1 MRERWKQV
9 GLILLSALAV
19 AAALNAAGYLAYKLI
34 GGVFIAI
41 YFTSALASF
50 VGYLAA
56 VRWIER
62 RQVTE
67 FSPAALPA
75 LAGGLGGGIALF
87 SVVMAILW
95 VAGVY
100 QPHGWGGANRLGLA
114 FAFWLAVAAQEEI
127 IYRGLVFR
135 LLSKV
140 AGTWGALLLSAV
152 FFGATHAMNPGA
164 TAAGLNSV
172 ALAGVLLGAL
182 YVVSGRL
189 WLPIGVHWGWNFAE
203 GSLFGTAV
211 SGSDVGGS
219 LLAGKLSGPALL
231 TGGQFG
237 PEASIVAVLI
247 LLPCT
252 VYCVW
257 RIAARGRSEPPIWR
271 AKKAPSPSL
280 SSPLAPP

>member
-1 MRERWKQV
+1 MREKWKQA
-9 GLILLSALAV
+9 GLILLTVLAV
-19 AAALNAAGYLAYKLI
+19 AAALNAAGYLAYKLV
-34 GGVFIAI
+34 GGNFIAI
-41 YFTSALASF
+41 YFTAALASF
-50 VGYLAA
+50 VAYLVA

-67 FSPAALPA
+67 FSPAAALPA
-75 LAGGLGGGIALF
+75 LGGGLGGGIALF

-100 QPHGWGGANRLGLA
+100 QPQGWSGTSRLALA
-114 FAFWLAVAAQEEI
+114 FVFWLAVAAQEEI
-127 IYRGLVFR
+127 IYRALAFR
-135 LLSKV
+135 LLSKI

-152 FFGATHAMNPGA
+152 FFGATHALNPGA
-164 TAAGLNSV
+164 TAAGLTSV

-211 SGSDVGGS
+211 SGSDIGGS
-219 LLAGKLSGPALL
+219 LFVGKLSGPALL

-252 VYCVW
+252 VYCGW
-257 RIAARGRSEPPIWR
+257 RIAALGRSEPPIWR
-271 AKKAPSPSL
+271 KR
-280 SSPLAPP
+280 